1 MPATQK
7 CVKMNRVESFAVAP
21 RPGSIS
27 RSTHTLL
34 VDLRTLADRFRR
46 LAEEDLKTLLDL
58 VAGGRAVLV
67 IDKVLPLEETAEGE
81 RLLEDREVVGKVL
94 LKP

>member
-1 MPATQK
+1 MPATGGPHQH
-7 CVKMNRVESFAVAP
+7 SLI
-21 RPGSIS
+21 GSNGW
-27 RSTHTLL
+27 HK
-34 VDLRTLADRFRR
+34 D
-46 LAEEDLKTLLDL
+46 DLKTLLDL
-58 VAGGRAVLV
+58 IAGGRLAPV